1 MSVARLSEA
10 AAVQC
15 SKLFMTDLLFL
26 YFRSFLLNSILGC
39 KALKVFALD
48 KNISNLFQ
56 AQTKDKQMKK
66 NEKKSMLKKYL
77 DCFSFAVVRL

>member
-15 SKLFMTDLLFL
+15 SNGFMADLLFL
-26 YFRSFLLNSILGC
+26 YFRSFLLNSILGY

-66 NEKKSMLKKYL
+66 NEKKKYAEKIFGL
-77 DCFSFAVVRL
+77 L

>member
-48 KNISNLFQ
+48 KNINYLFQ

-66 NEKKSMLKKYL
+66 NEKKKYAEKIFGL
-77 DCFSFAVVRL
+77 L

>member
-1 MSVARLSEA
+1 
-10 AAVQC
+10 
-15 SKLFMTDLLFL
+15 MTDLLFL

-66 NEKKSMLKKYL
+66 NEKKKYAEKIFGL
-77 DCFSFAVVRL
+77 L